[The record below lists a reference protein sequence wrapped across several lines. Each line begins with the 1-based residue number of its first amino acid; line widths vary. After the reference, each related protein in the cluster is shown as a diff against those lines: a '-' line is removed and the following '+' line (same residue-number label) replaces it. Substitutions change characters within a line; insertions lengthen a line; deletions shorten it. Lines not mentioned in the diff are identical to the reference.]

1 MHVPGPGRQR
11 PTSRP
16 PSWPPATSPG
26 PRAVSYTAQRDER
39 KRPGR
44 RGRWHVLE
52 DGRPFQIRN
61 AKRKKDPPITLRRIF
76 VHSSARASGAAAS
89 RAKKL
94 ARARGDPGRLA
105 RGLGGRFYPDE
116 KTVTE
121 RLQQIAAA
129 RKAGP
134 YLRYTVS
141 TTPDG
146 GAAGSEQAW
155 PGRPG
160 EADRWDS
167 AGSGG
172 PGKPALTWWSGQDA
186 IAAEAAT
193 DGWYALLTN
202 LDTQVSAAEVLLR
215 TKVRKPWNAATA
227 TSKARSRLPRC
238 C

>member
-1 MHVPGPGRQR
+1 M
-11 PTSRP
+11 T
-16 PSWPPATSPG
+16 ALKKIAG
-26 PRAVSYTAQRDER
+26 PRAFLLIGDSKLVSYDNVAAVTGQGCTFLAPAAKTYVKAAELAACDLARATQVSYTAQRDER
-39 KRPGR
+39 KDPGR

-94 ARARGDPGRLA
+94 ARARDDPGRLV

-141 TTPDG
+141 TTPAATG
-146 GAAGSEQAW
+146 GAGATEGDQPGHAGA
-155 PGRPG
+155 
-160 EADRWDS
+160 A
-167 AGSGG
+167 AAG
-172 PGKPALTWWSGQDA
+172 PGNP
-186 IAAEAAT
+186 
-193 DGWYALLTN
+193 
-202 LDTQVSAAEVLLR
+202 
-215 TKVRKPWNAATA
+215 P
-227 TSKARSRLPRC
+227 
-238 C
+238 